1 MSEIFFEFWQR
12 SVKKMTKIERDLSES
27 LFLSKISMKKSSHTF
42 NLGLF
47 KFLSK
52 KKRIWRREKTF
63 FNRKD
68 LILIMRNFFY
78 HTP

>member
-52 KKRIWRREKTF
+52 KKNWEAREDIFQQERLKS
-63 FNRKD
+63 D
-68 LILIMRNFFY
+68 YEEFFY

>member
-27 LFLSKISMKKSSHTF
+27 LFLSKISMEKSSHTF

-52 KKRIWRREKTF
+52 KKRIGRREKTF